1 VTKPFG
7 VAAVV
12 ILTAAMLKIAGGASA
27 WLGGFVDPAQYPG
40 AFPPWVHAVHVV
52 VFGGAGLLLLAGG
65 RADVRPRRLGALFLL
80 LAASFSDRLVAAV
93 AASTQGAGAAA
104 TAAAL
109 SALQPEAFVPFVA
122 WRFVKLFPK
131 VDGAPPFPRF
141 VAIGTGASLVVG
153 VVLFAANIVL
163 NSPLREA
170 APANMVTLF
179 APFSRAPRD
188 TSAFWHTLIVLEL
201 PAFLVMLRKIPMS
214 ARAER
219 KRVGMFVTGMVGG
232 AAPMMILIILESL
245 IPAFSAFMQQPEPR
259 RWSGVVCY
267 SMLLSVPITT
277 GYAVLVGRVMDVRLV
292 VRKAIRYSL
301 ARLTIL
307 AALVLPIAGMAYAL
321 YERRDRTLGE
331 LLTGPSAAALGAVTL
346 LCIALFRLRRPV
358 LDALDRHFFREQ
370 YDARQLLAAIADRAR
385 SSSDD
390 PAVFATLVEQEIDR
404 TLHVERVAFLVAESN
419 RQMLTSPHATI
430 EPLPLSAGLVALLS
444 GDTTPLE
451 LDLAGERSPLRRLS
465 RTEKDWVTAS
475 RFELLVPLIGSA
487 GTLLGAIALGPRRSE
502 QPYST
507 ADCLLLSTVAAAAAL
522 TLENRTLRQRSTP
535 APTEQRSGR
544 EASHEREGE
553 ARVAEQ
559 CQVCGL
565 VHPSG
570 ATRCR
575 ECSGNLVHATLPD
588 RLNGK
593 FQVTRQVGAGGMA
606 VVYLA
611 SDAGLGR
618 AVALKTLPHVSA
630 DRVRRLRRE
639 ARAMASLH
647 HPHLATIYGLETWKD
662 MPILVVEYFEHGTL
676 ADRLR
681 RGPLSVREVCE
692 VGRSIGAALHYLHNR
707 GLLHRDIKP
716 SNIGLTEDDV
726 PKLLDFGLARL
737 IGESVAPLPVIADDR
752 TATEITGAS
761 GHSNLTLSHQ
771 VVGTLAYLSPEAV
784 ERQPPSVQFDLWSLG
799 VTLYEALTGIHPF
812 IRSSLYETAHA
823 IVTREAP
830 DVRQSRPD
838 CPPAL
843 AELLANC
850 LRLDIRRRPASAA
863 AMTAQL
869 DEVLTF
875 E

>member
-1 VTKPFG
+1 
-7 VAAVV
+7 V

-40 AFPPWVHAVHVV
+40 AFPPWVHALHVA
-52 VFGGAGLLLLAGG
+52 VFGGTGLLLLAGG
-65 RADVRPRRLGALFLL
+65 RADVRPRRLGALYLL

-93 AASTQGAGAAA
+93 AGSAQGAGAEAA

-109 SALQPEAFVPFVA
+109 GALQPEAFVPFVA

-131 VDGAPPFPRF
+131 VDGAPPFPRL

-153 VVLFAANIVL
+153 VVLFAVNIVL

-170 APANMVTLF
+170 APADMVAVL

-267 SMLLSVPITT
+267 SMLLSVPVTT

-301 ARLTIL
+301 ARLTIF
-307 AALVLPIAGMAYAL
+307 AALVLPIAGVAYAL

-346 LCIALFRLRRPV
+346 LCIALFRAQRPV

-370 YDARQLLAAIADRAR
+370 YDARQVIAAIADRAR

-390 PAVFATLVEQEIDR
+390 PAAFATFVEREIDS
-404 TLHVERVAFLVAESN
+404 TLHAERVALLVAESD

-475 RFELLVPLIGSA
+475 HFELLVPLIGSA
-487 GTLLGAIALGPRRSE
+487 GALLGAIALGPRRSE

-522 TLENRTLRQRSTP
+522 TLENRILRQRSTP
-535 APTEQRSGR
+535 APTEQRSGQ
-544 EASHEREGE
+544 ETSPERQAE

-559 CQVCGL
+559 CQVCRL

-611 SDAGLGR
+611 TDAGLGR

-692 VGRSIGAALHYLHNR
+692 VGRSLGAALQYLHNR

-737 IGESVAPLPVIADDR
+737 IGENVAPIPVIADDR
-752 TATEITGAS
+752 TATEITAAP

-812 IRSSLYETAHA
+812 IRSSQYETAHA

-838 CPPAL
+838 CPAPL

-869 DEVLTF
+869 VEVLTV